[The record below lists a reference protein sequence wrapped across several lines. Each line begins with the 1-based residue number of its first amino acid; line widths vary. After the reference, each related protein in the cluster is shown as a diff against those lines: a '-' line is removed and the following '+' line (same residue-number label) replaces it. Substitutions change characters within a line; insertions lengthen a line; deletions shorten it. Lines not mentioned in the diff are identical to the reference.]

1 MKLVNYKLQNQIEY
15 LSDEKTN
22 SFFKE
27 YLQGILEDK
36 AKPYYQRAD
45 YIGLS
50 LNEIKNKIDTLT
62 SDISDLQN
70 LKKKLSNALE
80 IAKIQ
85 VAEIFALNGI
95 DRIDGNII
103 SSLTIT
109 NSTSKTK
116 DEIIIKNEDALIN
129 LGYVKFSVDI
139 EAIEKALQTKEGKK
153 ELNKL
158 VQITPITVT
167 TPAKVK
173 VNLKKNSISKSDSS
187 TNYINSIPIE
197 TDEILVIEQEIKNE
211 NLSNNQSEKLL
222 A

>member
-187 TNYINSIPIE
+187 TNYVNSIPIE

>member
-103 SSLTIT
+103 SSLTLT
-109 NSTSKTK
+109 NSTSKIK

-139 EAIEKALQTKEGKK
+139 EAIEKALETKEGKK
-153 ELNKL
+153 ELKKL
-158 VQITPITVT
+158 VQLTPITVT